1 MAMTGDGLD
10 GQPVEGVDA
19 LDDLADALA
28 PETDKPEPQ
37 DESESEDAEESEEE
51 GAEEEEADEEGEDEE
66 EARKFTIKVDGKD
79 IELTEAELI
88 ERAQKGTDYS
98 NKTMAVAEER
108 KAVVAEREQVKQV
121 RTQVEQDRA
130 ETARRLTAYSQF
142 IESQVGQMPDA
153 SMLDYDTAGYLRA
166 KEQHEARKGQL
177 QHAYA
182 EIQRIQDESARERQA
197 AIAEK
202 AEATER
208 ALKDTLTGW
217 NDSTLNELAEYAG
230 SLGLTPQSADLAMLE
245 PGFWQ
250 AINKAKAYDALL
262 AKKAEMKPKAELSKV
277 SKPSASNPTPR
288 AEARKAEAFK
298 SYKARPSLDTLSK
311 LID

>member
-1 MAMTGDGLD
+1 
-10 GQPVEGVDA
+10 
-19 LDDLADALA
+19 
-28 PETDKPEPQ
+28 
-37 DESESEDAEESEEE
+37 
-51 GAEEEEADEEGEDEE
+51 
-66 EARKFTIKVDGKD
+66 
-79 IELTEAELI
+79 
-88 ERAQKGTDYS
+88 
-98 NKTMAVAEER
+98 
-108 KAVVAEREQVKQV
+108 
-121 RTQVEQDRA
+121 
-130 ETARRLTAYSQF
+130 
-142 IESQVGQMPDA
+142 MPDA

-166 KEQHEARKGQL
+166 KEQYEARKGQL
-177 QHAYA
+177 QQAYA
-182 EIQRIQDESARERQA
+182 EIKRVQDEQARQRQA
-197 AIAEK
+197 WIADR
-202 AEATER
+202 AESTEN

-250 AINKAKAYDALL
+250 LAHKAKAYDALL

-298 SYKARPSLDTLSK
+298 TYRAKPSLESLSK

>member
-1 MAMTGDGLD
+1 MSTGDALN
-10 GQPVEGVDA
+10 GQPGEGAVS
-19 LDDLADALA
+19 LSDLAASMDESDGEQA
-28 PETDKPEPQ
+28 Q
-37 DESESEDAEESEEE
+37 DELPDTEEGEESEVDE
-51 GAEEEEADEEGEDEE
+51 AADAADEDDEQE
-66 EARKFTIKVDGKD
+66 EPTTTIKVDGKE
-79 IELTEAELI
+79 ITLKQSELVEL
-88 ERAQKGTDYS
+88 AQKGTDYS
-98 NKTMAVAEER
+98 QKTMAVAEER
-108 KAVVAEREQVKQV
+108 KQVIAEREQVKQT
-121 RTQVEQDRA
+121 RTQVEADRA

-142 IESQVGQMPDA
+142 IESQVGQMPDV

-166 KEQHEARKGQL
+166 KEQHDARKGQL
-177 QHAYA
+177 QQAYA
-182 EIQRIQDESARERQA
+182 EIQRIQDESARQRQA
-197 AIAEK
+197 EIAEK
-202 AEATER
+202 AEATEK

-250 AINKAKAYDALL
+250 LAHKAKAYDALL

-298 SYKARPSLDTLSK
+298 SYRAKPSLESLSK